1 MRLLK
6 VLVVVGLLLAAG
18 QAIAGKG
25 GPNASGVWGG
35 QGQAIYPDG
44 TIADITL
51 VEAVLTQ
58 DGAFI
63 SGYASFQVEIDG
75 DQLEPQAGQMSG
87 QISGNRINGV
97 LGACDPFAPYCAG
110 AAVFEGKLSGNKL
123 TGTVM
128 DLSDGSTSTI
138 VLFRRRD

>member
-6 VLVVVGLLLAAG
+6 VLLAVGLLLAAG
-18 QAIAGKG
+18 PAIAGKG
-25 GPNASGVWGG
+25 GPSASGAWGG

-51 VEAVLTQ
+51 VEAVLVQ
-58 DGAFI
+58 NGAFI
-63 SGYASFQVEIDG
+63 SGYASFHVEIDG
-75 DQLEPQAGQMSG
+75 DQLEPQEGQMSG
-87 QISGNRINGV
+87 HINGNKISGV
-97 LGACDPFAPYCAG
+97 LGGCDPFAPYCAG

-123 TGTVM
+123 TGTVR

-138 VLFRRRD
+138 TLFRMRD